1 MTAANDE
8 GEALDRPRPLNASAD
23 PHRPL
28 EHIAKR
34 LSQQRRWRG

>member
-8 GEALDRPRPLNASAD
+8 GAALDRQRPQISAD

-34 LSQQRRWRG
+34 LSEQRRWRG